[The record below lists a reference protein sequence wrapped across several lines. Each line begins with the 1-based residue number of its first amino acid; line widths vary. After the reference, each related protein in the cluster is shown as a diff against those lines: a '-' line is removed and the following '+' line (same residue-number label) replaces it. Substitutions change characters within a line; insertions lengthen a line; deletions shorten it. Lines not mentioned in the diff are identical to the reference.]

1 MRFLPEAPGGS
12 VATRFLVA
20 RGRDPALEFVESVLP
35 RTARTPILFI
45 HGAFG
50 GAWIWTELFMRHAA
64 KRGRP
69 SAALSVRGHGRS
81 EGRDLL
87 RTATLTDYARDVR
100 RALAEFVEPPII
112 VAHSLGALLAQR
124 LLGHVNMCAIIMLAP
139 LPPEGLS
146 ILGPWLFLS
155 RPTIWL
161 DVLNAALGA
170 VGYGQPVGA
179 RDGVISRRLSAQDAR
194 RYAALMVAEGTRVL
208 ADAHLPLPVV
218 SAAFLKIPALVIA
231 AADDSLIS
239 RQTSRR
245 TAAYHLADYL
255 LAEDCGHMFPIE
267 PMAESIADQVLDW
280 LDHKGL

>member
-1 MRFLPEAPGGS
+1 VQFLPEAPGGS
-12 VATRFLVA
+12 DAPRFLVA
-20 RGRDPALEFVESVLP
+20 HGRDPALEFVESLLP

-50 GAWIWTELFMRHAA
+50 GAWIWTELFMRHVA

-81 EGRDLL
+81 DGRDVL
-87 RTATLTDYARDVR
+87 RSATLTDYAKDVR

-124 LLGHVNMCAIIMLAP
+124 LLGHVSMRAIIMLAP

-146 ILGPWLFLS
+146 ILGPWLLLS

-170 VGYGQPVGA
+170 VRYGQPAGA
-179 RDGVISRRLSAQDAR
+179 REGLISQRLSAQDAR
-194 RYAALMVAEGTRVL
+194 RYAALMVAEGPRVL
-208 ADAHLPLPVV
+208 SDAHLPLPVV
-218 SAAFLKIPALVIA
+218 SAAFLRIPALVIG
-231 AADDSLIS
+231 AADDPLIS
-239 RQTSRR
+239 RQTCRR
-245 TAAYHLADYL
+245 TAAYDLADYL
-255 LAEDCGHMFPIE
+255 LAEDCGHMLPIE
-267 PMAESIADQVLDW
+267 PVAESVADQVLDW

>member
-1 MRFLPEAPGGS
+1 VQFLPEAPGGS
-12 VATRFLVA
+12 GATRFLVA

-50 GAWIWTELFMRHAA
+50 GAWIWTELFMPHAA

-87 RTATLTDYARDVR
+87 RAATLTEYARDVR
-100 RALAEFVEPPII
+100 RALAEFIEPPII

-124 LLGHVNMCAIIMLAP
+124 LLGHVSMRAIIMLAP

-146 ILGPWLFLS
+146 MLGPWLFLS

-170 VGYGQPVGA
+170 VPGGQPAGA
-179 RDGVISRRLSAQDAR
+179 REGLISQRLSAQDAR

-208 ADAHLPLPVV
+208 ADAHLPPPVV

-231 AADDSLIS
+231 AADDPLIS

-255 LAEDCGHMFPIE
+255 LAEDCGHLFPIE